1 MIAVLWGL
9 LAAVFVGTSDA
20 IARKTSQHTD
30 LNVLTLCVMALST
43 GGMTVWFLL
52 QGNWPEW
59 HFNAWLASAVSGSLN
74 IVVLYLLYLALR
86 RGPVS
91 VASPAASTFTIML
104 VFLNAL
110 AGEPFAYSQL
120 IAVVMVFTGIVMLAK
135 KNNNPGVDDQ
145 YDSQWIRKT
154 ALIGLAAAL
163 AVALRMFLAQDAGV
177 ILGPVNAL
185 YLNRIFAL
193 IAATGVVT
201 FLVLKNPNTKW
212 PPRSIWGLI
221 TLQAALEALALGF
234 FLIGS
239 AGEGRIG
246 ASIGFSAFAAV
257 TAIVTSYWLG
267 ERIGR
272 SRALWMG
279 VVVAGLMLA
288 AAV

>member
-9 LAAVFVGTSDA
+9 MAAVFVGTSDA
-20 IARKTSQHTD
+20 IARKTSQHSD

-43 GGMTVWFLL
+43 SGMTLWFLFA
-52 QGNWPEW
+52 GDWPEW
-59 HFNAWLASAVSGSLN
+59 HLKAWIASAVSGSLN
-74 IVVLYLLYLALR
+74 IIVLYLLYLALR

-110 AGEPFAYSQL
+110 TGEPFAYSQL

-135 KNNNPGVDDQ
+135 KNNNPGVDDN
-145 YDSQWIRKT
+145 YDNQWIKKT
-154 ALIGLAAAL
+154 ALIGLAAAF

-185 YLNRIFAL
+185 YLNRVFAL
-193 IAATGVVT
+193 IAVSCVVT
-201 FLVLKNPNTKW
+201 YLVLKKPATQW
-212 PPRSIWGLI
+212 PHRSVWGLI
-221 TLQAALEALALGF
+221 VMQAALEAFALGF

-239 AGEGRIG
+239 AGNGRIG

-272 SRALWMG
+272 SRAIWMG
-279 VVVAGLMLA
+279 VVVSGLMLA
-288 AAV
+288 AAF